1 MTSLNF
7 SLLKWQ
13 QTVFKDKSRFKVV
26 AAGRRCGKSRLSAV
40 TLLIE
45 ALNCPEGS
53 SVMYI
58 APTLGQARTIIWD
71 LLHELGRP
79 VIKSSHVN
87 NLEITLVNGRK
98 ILVRGADNPDSL
110 RGVSL
115 VYVVLDECA
124 FIKVDVW
131 EKIIRAAL
139 SDKKGRALF
148 ISTPSGRNWF
158 YEVFKQG
165 QKDKEDEGYDDEWK
179 SWHFTTQD
187 NETIDPKEIEAAKR
201 SLSSF
206 AFKQEYLSSFDNA
219 GADIFKEEWIK
230 YGPEPTYGSF
240 VIAIDLAGFEQVA
253 KNAGSSKR
261 KLDES
266 SISIVKVEDNGDW
279 WVKDIV
285 HGRWDIRE
293 TASRILMAIRDYQ
306 PIAVGIE
313 RGALR
318 NAVQPYLE
326 DLMRKNN
333 IYAHIHDLT
342 HGNKK
347 KTDRVIWSLQGR
359 FEHGRIKLNEDN
371 DWNEFLD
378 QYLMFPTAGVHD
390 DLIDSLSYVDQL
402 AVVAYVNSDYE
413 EEDWEIIDLVSGY

>member
-1 MTSLNF
+1 MTALNF
-7 SLLKWQ
+7 QLLNWQ
-13 QTVFKDKSRFKVV
+13 KTVFTDNTRFKIV

-53 SVMYI
+53 SVMYV
-58 APTLGQARTIIWD
+58 APTMGQARSIIWE
-71 LLHELGRP
+71 LLHDLGRP

-87 NLEITLVNGRK
+87 NLEITLLNGRK

-115 VYVVLDECA
+115 TYLVLDECA
-124 FIKVDVW
+124 FIKQDVW
-131 EKIIRAAL
+131 EKILRAAL
-139 SDKKGRALF
+139 SDRKGRALF

-158 YEVFKQG
+158 YDVFNLG
-165 QKDKEDEGYDDEWK
+165 QSGEDEEWK

-201 SLSSF
+201 TLSSF
-206 AFKQEYLSSFDNA
+206 AFKQEYLSSFDTA
-219 GADIFKEEWIK
+219 GADVFKEQWFK
-230 YGPEPTYGSF
+230 TGKEPQYGSY
-240 VIAIDLAGFEQVA
+240 VVAIDLAGFEDVA
-253 KNAGSSKR
+253 KNASAAKK

-266 SISIVKVEDNGDW
+266 AIAIVKVTDDGDW
-279 WVKDIV
+279 FVHKVV

-293 TASRILMAIRDYQ
+293 TAVNILKTVRDYE

-313 RGALR
+313 RGALK
-318 NAVQPYLE
+318 NAVLPYLN

-333 IYAHIHDLT
+333 IYAHIQDLT

-347 KTDRVIWSLQGR
+347 KTDRVIWALQGR
-359 FEHGRIKLNEDN
+359 MEHGRVTFNEDE
-371 DWNEFLD
+371 DWDELKD
-378 QYLMFPTAGVHD
+378 QLMMFPTNGVHD
-390 DLIDSLSYVDQL
+390 DLVDALSYIDQL
-402 AVVAYVNSDYE
+402 AVVSYQQDYE
-413 EEDWEIIDLVSGY
+413 EDEYIILDKIAGY

>member
-1 MTSLNF
+1 MTALNF
-7 SLLKWQ
+7 QLLNWQ
-13 QTVFKDKSRFKVV
+13 KTVFTDSTRFKIV

-53 SVMYI
+53 SVMYV
-58 APTLGQARTIIWD
+58 APTMGQARSIIWE
-71 LLHELGRP
+71 LLHDLGRP

-87 NLEITLVNGRK
+87 NLEITLLNGRK

-115 VYVVLDECA
+115 TYLVLDECA
-124 FIKVDVW
+124 FIKQDVW
-131 EKIIRAAL
+131 EKILRAAL
-139 SDKKGRALF
+139 SDRKGRALF

-158 YEVFKQG
+158 YDVFQLG
-165 QKDKEDEGYDDEWK
+165 QSGEDEEWK

-201 SLSSF
+201 TLSSF
-206 AFKQEYLSSFDNA
+206 AFKQEYLSSFDTA
-219 GADIFKEEWIK
+219 GADVFKEQWFK
-230 YGPEPTYGSF
+230 TGKEPQYGSY
-240 VIAIDLAGFEQVA
+240 VVAIDLAGFEDVA
-253 KNAGSSKR
+253 KNASAAKK

-266 SISIVKVEDNGDW
+266 AIAIVKVTDDGDW
-279 WVKDIV
+279 FVHKVV

-293 TASRILMAIRDYQ
+293 TAVNILKTVRDYE

-313 RGALR
+313 RGALK
-318 NAVQPYLE
+318 NAVLPYLN

-333 IYAHIHDLT
+333 IYAHIQDLT

-347 KTDRVIWSLQGR
+347 KADRVIWALQGR
-359 FEHGRIKLNEDN
+359 MEHGRVTFNEDE
-371 DWNEFLD
+371 DWDELKD
-378 QYLMFPTAGVHD
+378 QLMMFPTNGVHD
-390 DLIDSLSYVDQL
+390 DLVDALSYIDQL
-402 AVVAYVNSDYE
+402 AVVSYQQDYE
-413 EEDWEIIDLVSGY
+413 EDEYIILDKIAGY

>member
-1 MTSLNF
+1 MTTLNF

-13 QTVFKDKSRFKVV
+13 QTVFKDSHRFKVV

-40 TLLIE
+40 SLLIE
-45 ALNCPEGS
+45 GLNCPEGS

-115 VYVVLDECA
+115 TYVVLDECA
-124 FIKVDVW
+124 FIKLDVW

-158 YEVFKQG
+158 YDVFKLG
-165 QKDKEDEGYDDEWK
+165 QTGEDDEWK

-187 NETIDPKEIEAAKR
+187 NETIDPKEIEAAKKT
-201 SLSSF
+201 LSSF
-206 AFKQEYLSSFDNA
+206 AFKQEYLSSFDTS
-219 GADIFKEEWIK
+219 GADVFKQEWFK
-230 YGPEPTYGSF
+230 TTSEPEYGTYY
-240 VIAIDLAGFEQVA
+240 VAVDLAGFEEVA
-253 KNAGSSKR
+253 KNAGSAKK

-266 SISIVKVEDNGDW
+266 AIAIVKLKENGDW
-279 WVKDIV
+279 WVHSIE

-293 TASRILMAIRDYQ
+293 TAVNILKVIRDFR
-306 PIAVGIE
+306 PSALGIE
-313 RGALR
+313 RGALK
-318 NAVQPYLE
+318 NAVLPYLN

-342 HGNKK
+342 HGNRKK
-347 KTDRVIWSLQGR
+347 ADRIIWSLQGR
-359 FEHGRIKLNEDN
+359 MEHGRVSFNEDE
-371 DWNEFLD
+371 DWDEFLD
-378 QYLMFPTAGVHD
+378 QLLMFPTAGVHD
-390 DLIDSLSYVDQL
+390 DLVDALSYIDQL
-402 AVVAYVNSDYE
+402 AIANYNVDYE
-413 EEDWEIIDLVSGY
+413 EEEYEIFDRTAGY